1 MIIELTF
8 ENLNTS
14 VQVGDTV
21 WYVNVIKDNSGILE
35 DIAEVGVVTDITGN
49 DIKVESDHV
58 GPEEIEGKFLMFSKN
73 KKANLG
79 DLKGYYAEAKF
90 VNKSIEKVELF
101 SVGSE
106 ITQSSK

>member
-14 VQVGDTV
+14 VQIGDKV
-21 WYVNVIKDNSGILE
+21 WYVNNIKDNSGILQ
-35 DIAEVGVVTDITGN
+35 DVAEVGVITDVMGN
-49 DIKVESDHV
+49 DIKVDSIHA
-58 GPEEIEGKFLMFSKN
+58 GSEEIEGKFLMFSKN
-73 KKANLG
+73 NKANLG

-90 VNKSIEKVELF
+90 VNKSTNKVELF

>member
-1 MIIELTF
+1 
-8 ENLNTS
+8 
-14 VQVGDTV
+14 
-21 WYVNVIKDNSGILE
+21 
-35 DIAEVGVVTDITGN
+35 
-49 DIKVESDHV
+49 
-58 GPEEIEGKFLMFSKN
+58 MFSKN

-90 VNKSIEKVELF
+90 VNKSINKVELF